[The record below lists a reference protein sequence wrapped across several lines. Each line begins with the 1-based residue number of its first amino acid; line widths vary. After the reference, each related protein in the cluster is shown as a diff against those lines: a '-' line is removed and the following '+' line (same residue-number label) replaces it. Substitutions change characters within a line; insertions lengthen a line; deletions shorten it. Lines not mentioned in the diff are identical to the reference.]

1 MTEMVQAEQ
10 LLTPMSGPK
19 RRKPARRLPSLAPA
33 DRKHED
39 APETGL
45 ARFGIRLS
53 QGAIQDEPT
62 DFRERAESY
71 DMVAR
76 LTVYTLNATVLVLA
90 FPVGFGL
97 LIFNILG
104 GENLRT
110 TAHTLALTG
119 LGTALG
125 AAGVMADLLGLI

>member
-1 MTEMVQAEQ
+1 MQTQSAPELEIPTAPRW
-10 LLTPMSGPK
+10 T
-19 RRKPARRLPSLAPA
+19 ARRLPSLAPA
-33 DRKHED
+33 DQVAVERDDTALERY
-39 APETGL
+39 GV
-45 ARFGIRLS
+45 RFSRNS
-53 QGAIQDEPT
+53 VQDEPT
-62 DFRERAESY
+62 DFRERPESY
-71 DMVAR
+71 DTVAR
-76 LTVYTLNATVLVLA
+76 LTVYTLNACVLVVA

-119 LGTALG
+119 FGTAIG